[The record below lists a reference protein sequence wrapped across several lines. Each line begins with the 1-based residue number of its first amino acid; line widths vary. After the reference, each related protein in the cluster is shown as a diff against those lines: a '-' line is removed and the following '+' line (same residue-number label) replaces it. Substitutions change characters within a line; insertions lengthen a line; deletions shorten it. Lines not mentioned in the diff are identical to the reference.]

1 MHPLGV
7 WETIEWYPAVVHQLF
22 AGQERKCVCVCVC
35 ARETRKKQGL
45 SLYTSL
51 LWEGRGPRSDNR
63 PGALTQTASSCS
75 FPLAAGQ
82 PLGEREH
89 SPLPALTR
97 AFGREPYPE
106 KDKSNSAPHW
116 SAVTGL
122 KGPMWVWAAGRGG
135 RGWEKR
141 ERKVTF

>member
-7 WETIEWYPAVVHQLF
+7 WETIEWYPAIVHQLV
-22 AGQERKCVCVCVC
+22 AGQERKCVC

-82 PLGEREH
+82 PLSEQEP

-97 AFGREPYPE
+97 ASGGEPYPE
-106 KDKSNSAPHW
+106 KDKSNSAPHR
-116 SAVTGL
+116 SAAAGL
-122 KGPMWVWAAGRGG
+122 KGPVWMWAAGGG
-135 RGWEKR
+135 RGEWEKR